1 MNIVEFTKE
10 YASRIG
16 IEISGDKAKAFD
28 RFAEMLL
35 EWNEK
40 MNLTAIT
47 EPNDVA
53 IKHFTDSLTVLPIFP
68 ENEKA
73 SVIDI
78 GSGAGFP
85 GIPLAIMSRNIRFT
99 LLDSLNKRITF
110 LDAVA
115 KEIGLDNVTAVH
127 GRAEQLSRES
137 NYREQFDFAIA
148 RAVANLSALCEYA
161 LPFVKVGGY
170 FIAMKGREIEDE
182 ISDAMDAIKLLSGE
196 LKSIQHIELPDGS
209 ERNIIMIKKIS
220 QSSSKYPRPF
230 TKISKNPL

>member
-1 MNIVEFTKE
+1 MVVDFTEE

-16 IEISGDKAKAFD
+16 IEFSEHNAKDF
-28 RFAEMLL
+28 RIFAELIL

-47 EPNDVA
+47 EPEEMA
-53 IKHFTDSLTVLPIFP
+53 IKHFLDSLTVLPIFP
-68 ENEKA
+68 EDKNC

-85 GIPLAIMSRNIRFT
+85 GIPLAIMCRNLDFT

-110 LDAVA
+110 LDTVIKELGLHNAV
-115 KEIGLDNVTAVH
+115 AVH
-127 GRAEQLSRES
+127 GRAEQFGRDEQ
-137 NYREQFDFAIA
+137 YREQYDYAIA
-148 RAVANLSALCEYA
+148 RAVSNLSALCEYA
-161 LPFVKVGGY
+161 LPLVKVGGY
-170 FIAMKGREIEDE
+170 FIAMKGKEIEEE
-182 ISDAMDAIKLLSGE
+182 ISSAQTAIKELSGE
-196 LKSIQHIELPDGS
+196 LKSIQHITLPDGS

-220 QSSSKYPRPF
+220 QTSSKYPRPF